1 VSTSRLSSTQV
12 AILEA
17 LAGFEPRW
25 TLTGG
30 AALAGFHL
38 GHRTTRDL
46 DLFWHGRDT
55 LGDLAAEVTGAL
67 GATGFTVRGV
77 RRTPAFARLHV
88 ESADGGAVE
97 VDLVADPV
105 PRVEAPDLVSIGG
118 AEIEVDAKGEIFA
131 NKLNALLSRS
141 ELRDLIDVEA
151 LMGAGLDLR
160 AGLEAAAL
168 KDGAMSAATLAWVMS
183 SLPVA
188 ALAQRERMPEA
199 TATGLTRFR
208 DELCA
213 ELARLSAPG

>member
-1 VSTSRLSSTQV
+1 MPTSRLSSAQL
-12 AILEA
+12 AIRKA
-17 LAGFEPRW
+17 LAGIEPRW

-46 DLFWHGRDT
+46 DLFWQGHDD
-55 LGDLAAEVTGAL
+55 LGDLAAEVTRAL
-67 GATGFTVRGV
+67 GATGFTVRGL

-88 ESADGGAVE
+88 ESADGAVE

-105 PRVEAPDLVSIGG
+105 ARVEAPELVFVDG
-118 AEIEVDAKGEIFA
+118 AEIEIDCKGEIFS

-160 AGLEAAAL
+160 LGLEAAAS
-168 KDGAMSAATLAWVMS
+168 KDGAMSAATLAWVLS
-183 SLPVA
+183 SLPVS
-188 ALAQRERMPEA
+188 ALAQREGMPEA
-199 TATGLTRFR
+199 TASRLARFR
-208 DELCA
+208 DALCA
-213 ELARLSAPG
+213 ELVRLSAPA

>member
-1 VSTSRLSSTQV
+1 MRTSRLSSTQV
-12 AILEA
+12 AILQA

-25 TLTGG
+25 TLTGD

-46 DLFWHGRDT
+46 DLFWQGHDT
-55 LGDLAAEVTGAL
+55 LGDLASEVAGAL
-67 GATGFTVRGV
+67 AATGFTVRGL

-88 ESADGGAVE
+88 ESADGAVE

-105 PRVEAPDLVSIGG
+105 ARVEAPERVTVEGT
-118 AEIEVDAKGEIFA
+118 EIEIDSKGEIFA

-160 AGLEAAAL
+160 VGLEAAAR
-168 KDGAMSAATLAWVMS
+168 KDGAMSAATLAWVLS
-183 SLPVA
+183 SLPVSG
-188 ALAQRERMPEA
+188 LAQRERMPEDA
-199 TATGLTRFR
+199 SSRLVRFR

-213 ELARLSAPG
+213 ELVRLSAPD